1 MSDDRKEFARQ
12 SGKRTTEFKAMVGS
26 TMGVVAAY
34 IMGKLN
40 PDLGIDIGEQ
50 ELVLAITG
58 MVSVYMTVRGWTKAA
73 ALKEKD

>member
-1 MSDDRKEFARQ
+1 MSDHDRDFARN

-34 IMGKLN
+34 ILGKLN
-40 PDLGIDIGEQ
+40 PSLGIEIGEQ

-73 ALKEKD
+73 ALKAKD

>member
-1 MSDDRKEFARQ
+1 MSDDNKEFARQ
-12 SGKRTTEFKAMVGS
+12 AGKRTTEFKAMVGS
-26 TMGVVAAY
+26 TLGVVAAY

-40 PDLGIDIGEQ
+40 PELGIDIGEQ

>member
-1 MSDDRKEFARQ
+1 MSDHDKDFARKA
-12 SGKRTTEFKAMVGS
+12 GKRTTEFKAMVGS

-34 IMGKLN
+34 IVGKLN
-40 PDLGIDIGEQ
+40 PTLGIDIGEQ

-73 ALKEKD
+73 AMKAKD

>member
-1 MSDDRKEFARQ
+1 MSDHDRDFARN

-34 IMGKLN
+34 ILGKLN
-40 PDLGIDIGEQ
+40 PSLGIEIGEQ

>member
-1 MSDDRKEFARQ
+1 MSDDKKEFARKA
-12 SGKRTTEFKAMVGS
+12 GRRTTEFKTMVGS
-26 TMGVVAAY
+26 TVGVVAAY
-34 IMGKLN
+34 ILGKLN
-40 PDLGIDIGEQ
+40 PTLGIDIGEQ